1 MHNSFERPLAAEAS
15 SDPEPEALPAP
26 EPSQE
31 ILPAEPNA
39 EQQAKTREQAIE
51 RAREVRRNLLKDI
64 FTSRTADLIGNFVPG
79 VDVPKMIGEAIAGKT
94 VSGEGLSN
102 RKRFDHVA
110 IAGGIA
116 LAYGLGFAGM
126 PAEASIARTAASI
139 LAKIEFG
146 PEFLS
151 EAAHLAADRFPN
163 AAHLLDRTATF
174 VGQKR
179 DLLTT
184 IGLEIH
190 AAFEKFAPY
199 AAL

>member
-1 MHNSFERPLAAEAS
+1 MVEQRAE
-15 SDPEPEALPAP
+15 
-26 EPSQE
+26 
-31 ILPAEPNA
+31 
-39 EQQAKTREQAIE
+39 TRDQIIEQAGK
-51 RAREVRRNLLKDI
+51 RRQNLLKDV
-64 FTSRTADLIGNFVPG
+64 FTSRAADLIGNFIPG

-116 LAYGLGFAGM
+116 LAYGLGLAGM
-126 PAEASIARTAASI
+126 PAEASVARTAASI

-151 EAAHLAADRFPN
+151 EAAHMAADRFPD
-163 AAHLLDRTATF
+163 AAHLLGRTATF
-174 VGQKR
+174 VEHKR
-179 DLLTT
+179 DLLTA
-184 IGLEIH
+184 IAVH
-190 AAFEKFAPY
+190 MRAAFEKFAPY